1 MKNIIMNKLRSQT
14 GASITFALLIF
25 LVCTVLCSVIL
36 TAATASSGRM
46 SGITEA
52 DQRYYA
58 VTSAAELLQELID
71 GKTVSVVV
79 ATETMYTTTYS
90 NGVPGDPVEGSS
102 VTKTYIVADKKASEI
117 SEADYKNV
125 NGTDK
130 TDCLLKTGSVN
141 NESFKN
147 DTIPKDAAK
156 NVNAGTA
163 LDGSDSGKDRFTLA
177 PTFSNPSGFNAD
189 TLKITISEDLDTT
202 GNITLTICNAYNTK
216 GGPSESGDRYTLI
229 LPFGVDKN
237 ISTSTKTENISS
249 TTVGDNTY
257 NVVTKETKTTI
268 TTLTWRLNGIKTS
281 S

>member
-1 MKNIIMNKLRSQT
+1 MKNIIMSKLRSQT

-46 SGITEA
+46 SGIAEG

-58 VTSAAELLQELID
+58 VTSAAELLQKLID
-71 GKTVSVVV
+71 GKTVSVVEV
-79 ATETMYTTTYS
+79 KETMSTTTYS

-130 TDCLLKTGSVN
+130 TDCLLKTGSVY

-156 NVNAGTA
+156 NVNAGA
-163 LDGSDSGKDRFTLA
+163 ILIGSDSGKDRFILA
-177 PTFSNPSGFNAD
+177 PTFSNPGSFNDD

-216 GGPSESGDRYTLI
+216 GVPSEPGDRYTLI

-237 ISTSTKTENISS
+237 ISTGTKTEIISS
-249 TTVGDNTY
+249 TPVGENAY
-257 NVVTKETKTTI
+257 NVVTKETETTI
-268 TTLTWRLNGIKTS
+268 TTMTWRLNGIKTS